1 MSKKSVRLK
10 PKFKVGDIVKIRLLP
25 GIIEKL
31 EICGIYYSDKLLPYC
46 LVF

>member
-1 MSKKSVRLK
+1 MREKSVKLK

-31 EICGIYYSDKLLPYC
+31 EICGIYCPDKLLNLFY
-46 LVF
+46 